1 MNQKFYEA
9 MEDNPVIA
17 AVKDD
22 EGLELCCKCDD
33 IKIVFIIY
41 GDVCSIRRIVS
52 KVHEKGKIAMVH
64 IDLIGG
70 LSSKE
75 IAVDYIKQETEA
87 DGIISTKPALIKRAK
102 ALSMDTILRVFL
114 LDSMAFHNLEHQV
127 QTGRPDVV
135 EILPGLIPKAVKR
148 VCSVIGVPVIA
159 GGLITE
165 KEDVLEALDAGAMA
179 VSSTNKEV
187 WFM

>member
-1 MNQKFYEA
+1 MDQIFYESL
-9 MEDNPVIA
+9 EENPVIA

-33 IKIVFIIY
+33 IKVVFIIY
-41 GDVCSIRRIVS
+41 GDICNIRRIVS
-52 KVHEKGKIAMVH
+52 KVHEAGKTAMVH
-64 IDLIGG
+64 IDLISG

-75 IAVDYIKQETEA
+75 VAVDYIKQETDA
-87 DGIISTKPALIKRAK
+87 DGIISTKPSLIKRAK
-102 ALSMDTILRVFL
+102 ALSLYTVLRVFL
-114 LDSMAFHNLEHQV
+114 LDSMAFHNLDHQV

-135 EILPGLIPKAVKR
+135 EILPGLMPKAIRR
-148 VCSVIGVPVIA
+148 VCSSITVPVIA

-179 VSSTNKEV
+179 VSSTNSDV